1 MNASFIREN
10 DEVIDL
16 NISAIDKDGITVAK

>member
-1 MNASFIREN
+1 MNASFVREN

>member
-1 MNASFIREN
+1 MNASFVREN

-16 NISAIDKDGITVAK
+16 NISAIDKEGITVAK